1 MLLQNLISNLTNASV
16 TVTHVDTATRIHG
29 VTEADLTGID
39 ELTAWRF
46 VDVKVTTETGIS
58 FSFNASVRVYLESL
72 SFNKFGILDDI
83 LKKQGE
89 FTPVSIAEAMA
100 FLHEDNI
107 IAFDLT
113 AEQEEDEDFYYY
125 LYDNRHPEID
135 LQEVWVSDVVGS
147 MKKDDAIMSIVNQ
160 AIQESFDKGEPKQGL
175 VS

>member
-72 SFNKFGILDDI
+72 
-83 LKKQGE
+83 
-89 FTPVSIAEAMA
+89 
-100 FLHEDNI
+100 
-107 IAFDLT
+107 
-113 AEQEEDEDFYYY
+113 
-125 LYDNRHPEID
+125 
-135 LQEVWVSDVVGS
+135 
-147 MKKDDAIMSIVNQ
+147 
-160 AIQESFDKGEPKQGL
+160 
-175 VS
+175 